1 MDKTSEKEI
10 DILFV
15 IPPYHRRN
23 GSGSLFPLGI
33 GSIMASLD
41 KKCMTYDYIDCTQII
56 DTLWPEDLLKLE
68 DKLTLKIAGY
78 RTSLV
83 GIGPCV
89 TPGARA
95 LKVVAKC
102 CLDVF
107 GKEKVFAGGP
117 FTLLSTQD
125 WFFYEELGL
134 TYLIKGDGEEAIA
147 KAIETIR
154 KGESLKQCDAVSY
167 YGCSVINRVDDLDSL
182 PFPKRVQMEKNIFSD
197 RRKADSETNKTI
209 HIVAS
214 RGCPYHCDYCVSGNL
229 GGPFRKRSHDNIVS
243 EMKMLADVYGVTDIV
258 FYDDCFFTS
267 VKTVHKEIQSFCDA
281 LQQKKLDMTWQIEIR
296 PDILVEIF
304 DDELKMLSINGCR
317 QMNIGVEKTYKE
329 GASTLGK
336 RYNYE
341 KLKAYLFHAHQICS
355 IRMTGTFIL
364 GGEKETIES
373 TRKLIR
379 ASIDMGLDDAEY
391 SPLFVYPDTPLYDKY
406 FKNPKEWFS
415 VVLNATEPWGEVV
428 YENNKLRKE
437 DLISLIDEAY
447 QDFYQSRA
455 MIKHVKDRYR
465 LKGEKNE
472 KCN

>member
-1 MDKTSEKEI
+1 MKKTTEKEI
-10 DILFV
+10 DVLFI

-41 KKCMTYDYIDCTQII
+41 EKCMTYDYIDCTQII
-56 DTLWPEDLLKLE
+56 DTLWPADLQKLE
-68 DKLTLKIAGY
+68 DTLNLKLTGY
-78 RTSLV
+78 KTGLV

-95 LKVVAKC
+95 LKVVTKC

-107 GKEKVFAGGP
+107 GKDKVFAGGP

-134 TYLIKGDGEEAIA
+134 TYLIKGDGEEAIV

-154 KGESLKQCDAVSY
+154 RGETLKQCDAVSY
-167 YGCSVINRVDDLDSL
+167 PGCSVINRVDNLDAL

-197 RRKADSETNKTI
+197 RRRANSENDRTT

-229 GGPFRKRSHDNIVS
+229 GGPFRKRSYVSIVS

-267 VKTVHKEIQSFCDA
+267 IKTVHKEIQAFCDA
-281 LQQKKLDMTWQIEIR
+281 LQQNKIDMTWQIEIR
-296 PDILVEIF
+296 PDILVEIS
-304 DDELKMLSINGCR
+304 DNELKMLSINGCR
-317 QMNIGVEKTYKE
+317 QMNIGVEKTYRE
-329 GASTLGK
+329 GASVFGK

-341 KLKAYLFHAHQICS
+341 ELKAYLFHIHRICS

-364 GGEKETIES
+364 GGENETIES
-373 TRKLIR
+373 TRKLIQ
-379 ASIDMGLDDAEY
+379 ASIEMGLDDAEY
-391 SPLFVYPDTPLYDKY
+391 SPLFVYPDTPLYEKY
-406 FKNPKEWFS
+406 FNNPREWLTI
-415 VVLNATEPWGEVV
+415 VLNADEPWGEVV
-428 YENNKLRKE
+428 YENNKLGKA

-447 QDFYQSRA
+447 QSFQQSRA
-455 MIKHVKDRYR
+455 TTKHVIDRYR
-465 LKGEKNE
+465 LKGDK
-472 KCN
+472 K

>member
-68 DKLTLKIAGY
+68 DMLTLKIAGY

-182 PFPKRVQMEKNIFSD
+182 PFPKRVQMEKIYFQ
-197 RRKADSETNKTI
+197 T
-209 HIVAS
+209 
-214 RGCPYHCDYCVSGNL
+214 
-229 GGPFRKRSHDNIVS
+229 
-243 EMKMLADVYGVTDIV
+243 
-258 FYDDCFFTS
+258 
-267 VKTVHKEIQSFCDA
+267 
-281 LQQKKLDMTWQIEIR
+281 
-296 PDILVEIF
+296 
-304 DDELKMLSINGCR
+304 
-317 QMNIGVEKTYKE
+317 E
-329 GASTLGK
+329 G
-336 RYNYE
+336 
-341 KLKAYLFHAHQICS
+341 
-355 IRMTGTFIL
+355 
-364 GGEKETIES
+364 
-373 TRKLIR
+373 KLIQKPIKQYILLHLGDVHITVTI
-379 ASIDMGLDDAEY
+379 AFLVIWEGL
-391 SPLFVYPDTPLYDKY
+391 SGK
-406 FKNPKEWFS
+406 
-415 VVLNATEPWGEVV
+415 
-428 YENNKLRKE
+428 
-437 DLISLIDEAY
+437 DLMIILSL
-447 QDFYQSRA
+447 
-455 MIKHVKDRYR
+455 K
-465 LKGEKNE
+465 
-472 KCN
+472 